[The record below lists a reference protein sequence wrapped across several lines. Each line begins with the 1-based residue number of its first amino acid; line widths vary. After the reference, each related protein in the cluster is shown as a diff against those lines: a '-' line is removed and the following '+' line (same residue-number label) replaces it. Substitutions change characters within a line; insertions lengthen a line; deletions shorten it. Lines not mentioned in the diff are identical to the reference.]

1 MLRNQLRK
9 LRYALGNPKLLA
21 FVPVGILSA
30 YLYGGEIALVVVSVL
45 LPGLAALAISFR
57 EPISTSHKHDP
68 ITGLITRDGLVD
80 WVERAIP
87 RAARN
92 DSQTAVIMVAIDNLD
107 MIEHRFGRD
116 MQDKVVREAV
126 KRLKALIRDEDVIAR
141 VGVFLA
147 IGLDNVRIPE
157 TESLTIFGDRIKRA
171 FEDPFSDGPTRTYC
185 SVSLGMAAEAHVK
198 LPSGANIVAGAQ
210 RASELALVEE
220 PGSIRFYND
229 GLSSEEALVRT
240 TARELN
246 NALETSEIFAWF
258 QPQVRAS
265 DNKVV
270 GFEALARWDH
280 PERGLVSPASFL
292 PDIEKA
298 GLSQRLAEV
307 ILKQAMMALNVWDTA
322 GYEVPSVS
330 VNFSAEELRNPR
342 LPDYIR
348 WELDRHG
355 VEPERLV
362 VEVLESVVA
371 KPGEDVITRTLT
383 ALSRIG
389 CRIDLDDFGTGF
401 TSFLNIRR
409 FFVDRIKIDRSF
421 VNKID
426 TDESQLTMFSALL
439 AFGNKLGIDTL
450 AEGVESDAELETLRK
465 LGCKDMQGYAISR
478 PLPLGETM
486 LWLEEKGAFSTH
498 NGSSSFASSELRMT
512 KRDK

>member
-1 MLRNQLRK
+1 MLRKHLRT
-9 LRYALGNPKLLA
+9 LRFALGNPKLLA
-21 FVPVGILSA
+21 FIPVAILSA
-30 YLYGGEIALVVVSVL
+30 YLIGGELALVAASVL
-45 LPGLAALAISFR
+45 LPGLVALLLSFR
-57 EPISTSHKHDP
+57 EPMSSSHGEDELTS
-68 ITGLITRDGLVD
+68 LITRDGLVD
-80 WVERAIP
+80 WVDRAIP
-87 RAARN
+87 RASRN
-92 DSQTAVIMVAIDNLD
+92 NCQAAVIIAAIDDLD
-107 MIEHRFGRD
+107 VVEQRFGRD
-116 MQDKVVREAV
+116 MHDKVILESVT
-126 KRLKALIRDEDVIAR
+126 RLKNLMRDEDVIAR
-141 VGVFLA
+141 VGSMLA

-157 TESLTIFGDRIKRA
+157 TETLTLLAERIKRT
-171 FEDPFSDGPTRTYC
+171 FEEPFSDGPTRTYC
-185 SVSLGMAAEAHVK
+185 SVSLGIAAEAHVK
-198 LPSGANIVAGAQ
+198 VPSGANLVAGAQ
-210 RASELALVEE
+210 RASELALAAV
-220 PGSIRFYND
+220 PGSIRFYNG
-229 GLSSEEALVRT
+229 GLSSEEALDRT

-246 NALETSEIFAWF
+246 HALETSEIFAWF
-258 QPQVRAS
+258 QPQVRTS
-265 DNKVV
+265 DNKVI

-280 PERGLVSPASFL
+280 PDRGLVAPASFL

-307 ILKQAMMALNVWDTA
+307 VLKQAMMALNVWDTA
-322 GYEVPSVS
+322 GYDVPSVS

-342 LPDYIR
+342 LPDYVR

-355 VEPERLV
+355 IAPERLV

-371 KPGEDVITRTLT
+371 ETSEDVITRTLK

-426 TDESQLTMFSALL
+426 SDESQFSMFSALL

-450 AEGVESDAELETLRK
+450 AEGVETEEEIETLRS

-486 LWLEEKGAFSTH
+486 LWLEEKGAFPPH
-498 NGSSSFASSELRMT
+498 
-512 KRDK
+512 RDGPALLNSA

>member
-1 MLRNQLRK
+1 MLKTHFRK

-30 YLYGGEIALVVVSVL
+30 YLLGGELALVGVSVL
-45 LPGLAALAISFR
+45 LPVIAAIAISFR
-57 EPISTSHKHDP
+57 DPISPKHSKDP
-68 ITGLITRDGLVD
+68 ITGLTTRDGLVD

-87 RAARN
+87 RAA
-92 DSQTAVIMVAIDNLD
+92 SKGCQSAVIIVAIDNLD

-126 KRLKALIRDEDVIAR
+126 ERLKALIRDEDTIAR
-141 VGVFLA
+141 VGAFLA
-147 IGLDNVRIPE
+147 LGLDNVRIPE
-157 TESLTIFGDRIKRA
+157 TESLTLFGERIHRA
-171 FEDPFSDGPTRTYC
+171 FEEPFSDGPTRTYC
-185 SVSLGMAAEAHVK
+185 SVSLGIAAEAHVK

-210 RASELALVEE
+210 RASELAAVEE

-280 PERGLVSPASFL
+280 PDRGLVSPASFL
-292 PDIEKA
+292 PDVEKA

-322 GYEVPSVS
+322 GYDVPSVS

-355 VEPERLV
+355 VAPERLV

-371 KPGEDVITRTLT
+371 SSGEDVITRTLT

-401 TSFLNIRR
+401 TSFLNIRQ

-426 TDESQLTMFSALL
+426 VDEEQLTMFSALL
-439 AFGNKLGIDTL
+439 AFGNRLGIETL
-450 AEGVESDAELETLRK
+450 AEGVETEEELATLRS
-465 LGCKDMQGYAISR
+465 LGCNDMQGYAISR

-486 LWLEEKGAFSTH
+486 LWLEDVGAFAAPDEGHSRL
-498 NGSSSFASSELRMT
+498 SSA
-512 KRDK
+512 